1 MTFFACEAVRSGRQF
16 ESQALRSSPARVL
29 SVGGIKSFKFITI
42 EQI

>member
-1 MTFFACEAVRSGRQF
+1 MTFLAGEAVRFGT
-16 ESQALRSSPARVL
+16 AVRVTGAVLWFL